1 MTGGDRVPARIS
13 QFLLIGDADSDE
25 RRLVTFIILNT
36 GPLVTMRRTGAHHL
50 RRVEAA
56 AEF

>member
-13 QFLLIGDADSDE
+13 LVLPTGDADSDE
-25 RRLVTFIILNT
+25 RRLVSFIILNT

>member
-13 QFLLIGDADSDE
+13 QFLPVGDADSDY
-25 RRLVTFIILNT
+25 RRLVTYIILNT
-36 GPLVTMRRTGAHHL
+36 GPLVTMRHTGAYHL
-50 RRVEAA
+50 KRAGAA

>member
-1 MTGGDRVPARIS
+1 MIGGDRVHVRIS
-13 QFLLIGDADSDE
+13 HVLPIGDADSDE